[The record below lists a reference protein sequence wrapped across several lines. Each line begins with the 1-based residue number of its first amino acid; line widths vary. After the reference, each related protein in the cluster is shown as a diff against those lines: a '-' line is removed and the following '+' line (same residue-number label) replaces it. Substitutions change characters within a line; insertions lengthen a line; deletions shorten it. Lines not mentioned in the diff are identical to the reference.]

1 MKLISPLRFVVAV
14 ATLWL
19 AGTAPRAFAQ
29 TQPIPLL
36 AYYYIWFDPGSW
48 DRAKSDLP
56 TLGRYSSSDP
66 EVMRQH
72 VRWARDVG
80 IEGFIVS
87 WKSTDVLNARLDTL
101 VDLAADEAFHLAIIY
116 QGLDFERDPL
126 PAEQVAAD
134 LESFLRRYGSH
145 PVFQLFGKPLLI
157 WSGTWEF
164 SPEDVA
170 FVASRLPGEFLLLAS
185 ERQVN
190 EYERLAQWVDG
201 NAYYWSSVDPVDTPR
216 YEEKLVGMGE
226 AVHRSGG
233 IWIAPAAPGFDAR
246 LIGGSRVIERND
258 GETLRRQMAAAL
270 ASAPD
275 AVGLISWNEFSENS
289 HVEPSRNFGTRYLE
303 VLAELEG
310 GQVPEIPGFDSDEP
324 AETVSS
330 LDPAR
335 LAPFLFLGSLM
346 VGSLAILVW
355 RRVRRPSEEK
365 RRDQGTGIGDQESGA
380 GDRGSGAG
388 RPT

>member
-1 MKLISPLRFVVAV
+1 MRFLSLLRLSAAAAAV
-14 ATLWL
+14 WWAGAAPQATS
-19 AGTAPRAFAQ
+19 AQ

-56 TLGRYSSSDP
+56 LLGRYSSSDA

-72 VRWARDVG
+72 VQWARDVG
-80 IEGFIVS
+80 IDGFIVS

-101 VDLAADEAFHLAIIY
+101 VDVAAEEGFHLAIIY
-116 QGLDFERDPL
+116 QGLDFERNPL

-134 LESFLRRYGSH
+134 LDGFLRQYGSH

-164 SPEDVA
+164 SPEEVA
-170 FVASRLPGEFLLLAS
+170 FVASQLHGEFLLLAS
-185 ERQVN
+185 ERQVD

-201 NAYYWSSVDPVDTPR
+201 NAYYWSSVDPVDTPG
-216 YEEKLVGMGE
+216 YEAKLAEMGE

-233 IWIAPAAPGFDAR
+233 LWIAPAAPGFDAR
-246 LIGGSRVIERND
+246 LIGGARVIERND
-258 GETLRRQMAAAL
+258 GETLRRQLVAAL

-289 HVEPSRNFGTRYLE
+289 HVEPSRNFGARYLE
-303 VLAELEG
+303 VLAELQG
-310 GQVPEIPGFDSDEP
+310 GQVPELPGLDSDEP
-324 AETVSS
+324 AGTVDS

-346 VGSLAILVW
+346 VGSLAILAW
-355 RRVRRPSEEK
+355 RR
-365 RRDQGTGIGDQESGA
+365 I
-380 GDRGSGAG
+380 RG
-388 RPT
+388 